1 MNPQPREAR
10 RWFRQAQADLAAVE
24 NDINTVKPSYEW
36 ACFKCHQ
43 AAEKALKA
51 AQYSVDAHKTNIHNL
66 VQNSLMLHDSQL
78 TSLSSQLENH
88 LGDSTRMRYPDQ
100 VCSPQIPNDVYSQEM
115 ARDAL
120 EVATRILDQV
130 MSRVL

>member
-1 MNPQPREAR
+1 M
-10 RWFRQAQADLAAVE
+10 FLL
-24 NDINTVKPSYEW
+24 
-36 ACFKCHQ
+36 Q

-51 AQYSVDAHKTNIHNL
+51 AQYSVDVHKTNIHNL